1 MTDTT
6 QLHIYK
12 IIIYSVIIIII
23 ISDNSHKFSV
33 NEQKD
38 KKVHK
43 NTIKMYFH
51 IHTSREESQLS
62 LGVIIQ
68 VVFIFLLIPKVTF
81 IRKKCIT
88 EDLI

>member
-23 ISDNSHKFSV
+23 FDNSHKFSV

-38 KKVHK
+38 KKAHK

-68 VVFIFLLIPKVTF
+68 VVIIFLLIPKVTF
-81 IRKKCIT
+81 ISKKCIT

>member
-33 NEQKD
+33 NE
-38 KKVHK
+38 KK
-43 NTIKMYFH
+43 
-51 IHTSREESQLS
+51 
-62 LGVIIQ
+62 G
-68 VVFIFLLIPKVTF
+68 
-81 IRKKCIT
+81 
-88 EDLI
+88 